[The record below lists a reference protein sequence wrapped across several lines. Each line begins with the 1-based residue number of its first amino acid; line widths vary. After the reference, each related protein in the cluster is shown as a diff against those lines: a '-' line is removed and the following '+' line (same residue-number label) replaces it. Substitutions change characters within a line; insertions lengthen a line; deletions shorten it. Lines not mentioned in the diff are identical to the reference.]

1 MNQPIVSVV
10 VATYRRDSSLTRAL
24 NSLTE
29 QTYTNLE
36 IVLVDD
42 NAQPEW
48 NRTINEIAA
57 VLREKNPNI
66 LFQLIINEV
75 NQGSAQTRNI
85 GIRAAKGKYITFLDD
100 DDIYLPQKIQ
110 KQLTAMQECDADYCI
125 TDLYLYDETE
135 RLTQKRIRSNYL
147 VGTSLRDLLRCHLMH
162 HMTGTDTMMFRK
174 EYLLKIGCFPLIDLG
189 DEFYLMEQAI
199 EGEGRFCY
207 LPGCDVKAYV
217 HQEGGMSSGNAKI
230 SGENQ
235 LYEYKQTHFDCLD
248 GKAIRYI
255 KMRHHAVLAFAYL
268 KAKRYSSFFLEG
280 VKALFCDPISCIQLV
295 IKG

>member
-48 NRTINEIAA
+48 NRTVNEIAA

-125 TDLYLYDETE
+125 IPKAAQL
-135 RLTQKRIRSNYL
+135 LT
-147 VGTSLRDLLRCHLMH
+147 VC
-162 HMTGTDTMMFRK
+162 
-174 EYLLKIGCFPLIDLG
+174 
-189 DEFYLMEQAI
+189 
-199 EGEGRFCY
+199 
-207 LPGCDVKAYV
+207 
-217 HQEGGMSSGNAKI
+217 
-230 SGENQ
+230 
-235 LYEYKQTHFDCLD
+235 
-248 GKAIRYI
+248 
-255 KMRHHAVLAFAYL
+255 
-268 KAKRYSSFFLEG
+268 
-280 VKALFCDPISCIQLV
+280 
-295 IKG
+295 